1 MAWGAV
7 EFARISTGGNAPT
20 ERCPWG
26 NVYVRMFYEKKDELD
41 VRAFHGGLLG
51 ITLQE
56 MPIESNQ
63 NGGFD

>member
-1 MAWGAV
+1 
-7 EFARISTGGNAPT
+7 
-20 ERCPWG
+20 
-26 NVYVRMFYEKKDELD
+26 MFYEKKDELD